1 MYNTCTDTAK
11 AGECGTRERMW
22 HKRTQSGEDGVKWS
36 PEYEI
41 FNPSRKPKVK
51 HNNSKQTQATKQENK
66 NPKNQEQISHI
77 QEKDSGT
84 QSQSGKKHTAGRV

>member
-1 MYNTCTDTAK
+1 MWDQRENVAQEDAK
-11 AGECGTRERMW
+11 WTN
-22 HKRTQSGEDGVKWS
+22 S
-36 PEYEI
+36 PECEI

-51 HNNSKQTQATKQENK
+51 YNNSKQTQATKQENK
-66 NPKNQEQISHI
+66 NPQNQEQISHV